1 MPGYPERF
9 VKLLYCIIMAQFIV
23 IATLLA
29 GFSNEYL
36 SNIYFRIWVDGNFPQ
51 LGLLLT
57 GQVDALLIGMAL
69 GGTILLIQRVKN
81 EASIAERTTA
91 TLGRP
96 SPWRRVLTY
105 FPTTLH
111 ERQSWRWRVRRLTR
125 FLGSWIN
132 MISRTYV
139 ITVAAV

>member
-9 VKLLYCIIMAQFIV
+9 VKLLYGTIMAQFIV

-57 GQVDALLIGMAL
+57 GQADALLIGMAL

-96 SPWRRVLTY
+96 SSLAQSSDLLPNHATRTTIVEVARETPDQVLGELDKHD
-105 FPTTLH
+105 F
-111 ERQSWRWRVRRLTR
+111 
-125 FLGSWIN
+125 
-132 MISRTYV
+132 
-139 ITVAAV
+139 

>member
-1 MPGYPERF
+1 MPGYPKRF
-9 VKLLYCIIMAQFIV
+9 VKLLYGIIMAQFIV
-23 IATLLA
+23 IAILLA

-36 SNIYFRIWVDGNFPQ
+36 SNIYFHIWVDSSFPQ

-81 EASIAERTTA
+81 EASVAERTTA

-96 SPWRRVLTY
+96 SSLAQSSDLLPNHPTRTTIVEVARQTPDQVL
-105 FPTTLH
+105 
-111 ERQSWRWRVRRLTR
+111 RQLDKQE
-125 FLGSWIN
+125 F
-132 MISRTYV
+132 
-139 ITVAAV
+139 

>member
-9 VKLLYCIIMAQFIV
+9 VKLLYGIILAQFIV

-36 SNIYFRIWVDGNFPQ
+36 SNVYFRIWVDNNFPQ
-51 LGLLLT
+51 ISMLLT
-57 GQVDALLIGMAL
+57 GQIDALLIGMAL

-81 EASIAERTTA
+81 EASIAERTTT

-96 SPWRRVLTY
+96 SSLAQSSDLLPNHATRTTIVEVARETPDQVLGELDKHD
-105 FPTTLH
+105 F
-111 ERQSWRWRVRRLTR
+111 
-125 FLGSWIN
+125 
-132 MISRTYV
+132 
-139 ITVAAV
+139 

>member
-9 VKLLYCIIMAQFIV
+9 VKLLYGIIMAQFIV

-36 SNIYFRIWVDGNFPQ
+36 SNIYFRIWVDSNFPQ

-81 EASIAERTTA
+81 EASIAKGTTA

-96 SPWRRVLTY
+96 SSLAQSSDLLPNHATRTTIVEVARETPEQVLGELDKHD
-105 FPTTLH
+105 F
-111 ERQSWRWRVRRLTR
+111 
-125 FLGSWIN
+125 
-132 MISRTYV
+132 
-139 ITVAAV
+139 

>member
-9 VKLLYCIIMAQFIV
+9 VKLLYGTIMAQFIV

-57 GQVDALLIGMAL
+57 GQADALLIGMAL

-96 SPWRRVLTY
+96 SSLAQSSDLLPNHATRTTIVEVARETPEQVLGELDKHD
-105 FPTTLH
+105 F
-111 ERQSWRWRVRRLTR
+111 
-125 FLGSWIN
+125 
-132 MISRTYV
+132 
-139 ITVAAV
+139 

>member
-9 VKLLYCIIMAQFIV
+9 VKLLYGIILAQFIV
-23 IATLLA
+23 IAILLA
-29 GFSNEYL
+29 GFSSEYL
-36 SNIYFRIWVDGNFPQ
+36 SNVYFRIWVDSNFPQ

-81 EASIAERTTA
+81 EASIAERTA

-96 SPWRRVLTY
+96 SSLAQSSDLLPNHATRTTIVEVARETPDQVLGELDKHD
-105 FPTTLH
+105 F
-111 ERQSWRWRVRRLTR
+111 
-125 FLGSWIN
+125 
-132 MISRTYV
+132 
-139 ITVAAV
+139 

>member
-9 VKLLYCIIMAQFIV
+9 VKLLYGTIMAQFIV

-96 SPWRRVLTY
+96 SSLAQSSDLLPNHATRTTIVEVARETPDQVLGELDKHD
-105 FPTTLH
+105 F
-111 ERQSWRWRVRRLTR
+111 
-125 FLGSWIN
+125 
-132 MISRTYV
+132 
-139 ITVAAV
+139 